1 MTPPDSIRAFL
12 EELAIPFREIH
23 HAPTYTSEE
32 SAQARGESIRI
43 GGKALL
49 LKTDEIYRLV
59 VLSASLRLDSAAIR
73 EHFGTRRMRF
83 ASTEELMELTGLVP
97 GSIPPFGQP
106 ILPFELFVDKSI
118 LENQWIAF
126 NAGSVR
132 DSIVMTVEDY
142 LKAARPTVFRFSKV

>member
-1 MTPPDSIRAFL
+1 MTPLDSIRSLL
-12 EELAIPFREIH
+12 EKLAIPFREIH
-23 HAPTYTSEE
+23 HAPTHTSEE
-32 SAQARGESIRI
+32 SAQVRGESIRI

-73 EHFGTRRMRF
+73 KHFRARRMRF

-118 LENQWIAF
+118 LENQRIAF
-126 NAGSVR
+126 NAGSLR